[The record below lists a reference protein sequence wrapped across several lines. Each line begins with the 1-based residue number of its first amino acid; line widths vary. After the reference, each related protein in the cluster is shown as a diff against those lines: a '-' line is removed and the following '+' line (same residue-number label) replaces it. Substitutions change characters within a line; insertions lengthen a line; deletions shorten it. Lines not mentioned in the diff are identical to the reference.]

1 MRLCLVWQ
9 LTLLTTSPIDNG
21 GTIGKYRTK
30 EQDNTMAKIVLTTAL
45 RADYQRL
52 FDQCKINPAK
62 ASLIEQTIQK
72 IISNKAR
79 YQAVSAMSGAPWYVI
94 AVIHMMEASLRF
106 DRHLHN
112 GDPLTARTVQVPA
125 GHPKKGNPPFTWEE
139 SALDA
144 MSLKGAHRVKDWS
157 LPALLYT
164 LESYNGMGYRM
175 YFPHVPTPY
184 LWSFTNHYVSGKYTH
199 DGRWSE
205 TAVSQQCGCAAV
217 LRRMA
222 ELDLIEFADQPLADA
237 SQWQVHYSE
246 RAFADPAQHAK
257 AVALQEWLNTH
268 PGIFVKPDGI
278 PGRRTSDAN
287 FRISGHYLPDDPLHP

>member
-1 MRLCLVWQ
+1 M
-9 LTLLTTSPIDNG
+9 S
-21 GTIGKYRTK
+21 
-30 EQDNTMAKIVLTTAL
+30 KIVLTAAL

-52 FDQCKINPAK
+52 FDQCQINSAK
-62 ASLIEQTIQK
+62 APLVEQTIQK
-72 IISNKAR
+72 IMNNKTR
-79 YQAVSAMSGAPWYVI
+79 YQAVSALSGAPWYVI
-94 AVIHMMEASLRF
+94 AVIHLLEASLNF
-106 DRHLHN
+106 NSHLHN

-144 MSLKGAHRVKDWS
+144 LSLKGVNKVKDWS

-164 LESYNGMGYRM
+164 LESYNGMGYRI
-175 YFPHVPTPY
+175 YHPHVPSPY
-184 LWSFTNHYVSGKYTH
+184 LWGFSNHYVSGKYTH
-199 DGRWSE
+199 DGRWSDS
-205 TAVSQQCGCAAV
+205 AVSQQCGCAV
-217 LRRMA
+217 ILRRMA
-222 ELDLIEFADQPLADA
+222 ELDLIEFADQPVAEA

-246 RAFADPAQHAK
+246 RAFTDPAQQAK

-287 FRISGHYLPDDPLHP
+287 FRISGHYLPQDPLHP